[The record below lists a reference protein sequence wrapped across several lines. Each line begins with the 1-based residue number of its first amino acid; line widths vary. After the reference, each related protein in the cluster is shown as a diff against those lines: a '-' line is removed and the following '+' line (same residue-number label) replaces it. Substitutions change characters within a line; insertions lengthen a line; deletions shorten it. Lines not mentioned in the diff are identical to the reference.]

1 MAKTKKISVNA
12 FQKVMK
18 ETYSPTYTFDWN
30 GIEVTVNKTLSLKDM
45 LEFVDDV
52 VKSCFTE
59 ETNRYLPEVKDF
71 VIRVCI
77 LEKYANFTMPQNV
90 ENQYELVYCTDAVQ
104 QVMKYI
110 NPEQYNSIITSIEN
124 KINNIAQANIEA
136 INQQMNELFNSFDNL
151 QNKLGGLFAGLNSDD
166 ITNLTKAI
174 ADGGLDNEKLVELY
188 MNKSRTPQEAV

>member
-1 MAKTKKISVNA
+1 
-12 FQKVMK
+12 
-18 ETYSPTYTFDWN
+18 
-30 GIEVTVNKTLSLKDM
+30 
-45 LEFVDDV
+45 
-52 VKSCFTE
+52 
-59 ETNRYLPEVKDF
+59 
-71 VIRVCI
+71 
-77 LEKYANFTMPQNV
+77 
-90 ENQYELVYCTDAVQ
+90 
-104 QVMKYI
+104 MKYI